1 MVIEVNHDNNKIKIG
16 GIQLT
21 KQMIAYVGTQPGSVI
36 IDVIDGLTYT
46 GLSVVLSREESIQFA
61 IAIMNLAT
69 IGKVK
74 TTVDE

>member
-1 MVIEVNHDNNKIKIG
+1 MTIEINHDNNKIKIG

-21 KQMIAYVGTQPGSVI
+21 KQLVAYNGSQPGSVI
-36 IDVIDGLTYT
+36 VDMIDGLTYT
-46 GLSVVLSREESIQFA
+46 GLSVVLSREEAIQFA

-69 IGKVK
+69 LGQVK